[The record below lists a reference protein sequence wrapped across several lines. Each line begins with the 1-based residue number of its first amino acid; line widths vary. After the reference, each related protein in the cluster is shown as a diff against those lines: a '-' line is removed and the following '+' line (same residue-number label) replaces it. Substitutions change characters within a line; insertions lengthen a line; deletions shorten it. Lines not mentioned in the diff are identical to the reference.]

1 MRPLGRLVIIRR
13 TGSDGTHFPLC
24 RNTCLFGRG
33 IECDIRIQLPVVSQQ
48 HCKID
53 IQEQEALLINF
64 STTNPT
70 QLNGAPVNDPV
81 KLKHGDIITI
91 IDRSFRFESGSFPEG
106 SNSTEY
112 PEILHKK
119 ETVRQVG
126 DATDSEKLSSEKK
139 ASIPTNANTPP
150 QSMDTDLHQ
159 QKFPARVLSQMER
172 KTLNAS
178 PRKPQIRPGYPE
190 VISSHASSTDDPMSD
205 IIENKNEEMSFKR
218 RRVSFGG
225 SLRPELFD
233 ENLPPNT
240 PVKRGET
247 PGKRKSLGIPAP
259 TVLKK
264 IMREQS
270 LAPEKGEPSSTVLSE
285 AKSSSGSNSSK
296 SQRPNTPK
304 RRSDKIPFR
313 RKSVDKNTLQIVF
326 PKRRSSTSKGKLP
339 GGKSWA
345 DVVKLG
351 AKKQQTKNV
360 KQDSQRHISKK
371 QRRKHTPQKPLDH
384 IENPFS
390 TGHANSPCTVII
402 GRAHVDKV
410 NAPARPYRMLN
421 TFVLNKK
428 ITYTEDLSG
437 LSEMFKTPGKE
448 KPHRSNVCPDSIK
461 KSETVFEE
469 AKLGEKPE
477 TLDVID
483 KILLPT
489 KQEVEVEDIS
499 QKLSKQRLAPGETL
513 AALKTQPKA
522 PNVSPELV
530 EDLCSKKD
538 RTPIP
543 ESPRKSISG
552 DVLRKIWKTT
562 KCTPESNEMPRMSPR
577 LWRNPCASLELAEDL
592 AGIKDQTPTLKS
604 LGESISNEE
613 FHIEIKKT
621 PKHTPKSGQTSRKS
635 LRLLR
640 TPGASPELMEHPAS
654 MKDQMPIL
662 ESPEESSG
670 DDHKKIQK
678 TPKRTSKSGE
688 TPKMSLSLLRNP
700 NISPELVEDLAGIK
714 DQTPTPKSLGKS
726 ISNEEVHTETRIT
739 PKRTPKSEEMS
750 RKSLRLL
757 RNPSASPELVEDL
770 GSMKDQMPTLESPGE
785 SSGDDHRKT
794 RKTPKRT
801 SESEETPRT
810 SLSLLRNPSASAELV
825 EDLAGI
831 KDQTPTPK
839 SLGESVSNEEV
850 HGEIQKTPKRTPKS
864 GETSRKSLRLLRSP
878 SASPELMGDLA
889 SRKDQ
894 MPTPESPG
902 ESSGDDHT
910 KIQKTPKRPPKS
922 GEISRKSLSLLRNPS
937 ASPELMEDLASMK
950 DQTIPESPGESSGDD
965 HKKIQKTPKR
975 PPKSGETPRMSL
987 SLLRDPNVSPEL
999 AEDLAGIKD
1008 ETPTLKSLGES
1019 INNEE
1024 AHREIRKAPK
1034 WTPKS
1039 GETSRMSL
1047 RLQRNPSASPE
1058 LVEDLTS
1065 MKDQMPTPESPGE
1078 SISADDHSKIRKTPK
1093 RTFKSGEMPRM
1104 SLRLLRDPTANPELV
1119 EDLSRMIAPTPTL
1132 ESPAESIHDEDVH
1145 REIEKTPKW
1154 TQKTAETPKMSLSL
1168 LRNPSARQELVE
1180 DLASIK
1186 VQMPT
1191 LESPGESIS
1200 GDDHR
1205 KIRKTPK
1212 CTPKSGEMP
1221 RMSLTLLRDPSAT
1234 SELMEDLSGM
1244 IAPMPTLE
1252 SPGKS
1257 VSGEEVHRE
1266 IRKAPKHPA
1275 ESGETPRMSLRLL
1288 RNPSASPELLED
1300 LAGTKDHMP
1309 TPKSP
1314 GQSISNEE
1322 VHREIRK
1329 TPKRP
1334 VESGETPRMSPRLWR
1349 NPSASPKVMEG
1360 LSGMSDHTPTPK
1372 SPGESISN
1380 EEVHREIRKTPKC
1393 TPKSRETPRM
1403 SLSLLRSLSTSPEL
1417 GEDLAS
1423 MKAQTPTLES
1433 PGESISGDDCRK
1445 IQKTPKGTPRSGE
1458 RPRMSPRLCKDP
1470 SAIPE
1475 LVEDLASMKDHMPTP
1490 AEPDEL
1496 VKQKPESLVSPT
1508 GKSLLR
1514 PPLKIKPESV
1524 EALTMNLLKT
1534 PPQTVQGEYQAA
1546 NMKLGAAP
1554 REVPEYLRS
1563 VRKHLR
1569 NSTKKTAPVEEPTD
1583 IKTPVRTP
1591 KRSYE
1596 WMGNLSGL
1604 KSLMMTPR
1612 VHPEDCTDIA
1622 KFPTESDPGVLTIPE
1637 ELQESLLPE
1646 RPVLKES
1653 PVEGLGLSKLMEV
1666 DSTACEETSDSAT
1679 KNKDGPGDSQ
1689 ENPSCNNP
1697 CEDESRTNASEKLW
1711 PTNMKDSGIN
1721 QRTRYGL
1728 RNKRGREVQES
1739 KYLPH
1744 QTEKVESESN
1754 EKTTEPNIQTNLH
1767 QGTSLRSR
1775 HRCKTDTEVPESQLL
1790 PSPETIQENK
1800 GEKKTLKSSQKKTSE
1815 DGPMEKKAVALRS
1828 RGRSKTGI
1836 NLPETESLASLA
1848 EVMHTEEDDKP
1859 MESSQEK
1866 IKPTGEEKI
1875 VLTSRKKINSNFGLV
1890 TRSNK
1895 VFPAKVEE
1903 SDVSSSTAARVS
1915 VSKNEEK
1922 TVTHSLDKVFTKKV
1936 ATRGL
1941 RSRSGPATTNP
1952 ASEVSPSPLST
1963 TETADSE
1970 EAGRTQGRKH
1980 QKKCKKTRV
1989 KTRHQSMSLGEETQH
2004 SHSLPAPSEE
2014 ASTEKETVLKQ
2025 ETCVKTRHQR
2035 KGLGE
2040 ETQHSH
2046 SLPAPSEEAST
2057 EKETALKQETNM
2069 KTRHQRKGL
2078 GEEMQHSCSLP
2089 AICEEASTE
2098 KETALKQE
2106 TSVKT
2111 RRQRKGLGE
2120 ETQHSH
2126 SLPAPS
2132 EEASTEKET
2141 ALKQETRVKTRRQ
2154 RKGLGEETQH
2164 SHSLPALSEEASTE
2178 KETALKQE
2186 TSVKTRHQRKG
2197 LGEETQHSHSLPA
2210 LSEEASTEKET
2221 ALKQET
2227 NMKTRHQRKGL
2238 GEEMQHSCSLPAPSE
2253 EASTEKETAL
2263 KQETS
2268 VKTRRQRKGLGEET
2282 QHSHSLPAP
2291 SEEASTEKETALKQ
2305 ETRVKTRRQRKGLG
2319 EETQHSHSLPALSEE
2334 ASTEKETAL
2343 KQETSVKTRH
2353 QRKGLGE
2360 ETQHSHSLPALS
2372 EEASTEKET
2381 ALKQETNMKTRH
2393 QRKGLGEE
2401 MQHSCSLPAP
2411 SEEASTEKE
2420 TALKQ
2425 ETRLKTGHQR
2435 KGLGEEM
2442 QHSHSLPAPSE
2453 EASTEKETALKQETS
2468 VKTRHQR
2475 KGLGEAI
2482 QHFHSLPAP
2491 SEEASTEKETVLKQE
2506 TRLKTGHQRKGLGEE
2521 MQHFRSLPAICEEA
2535 STEKETALKQETSV
2549 KTRHQRKGLGEETQH
2564 SHSLPAICEEAST
2577 EKETALKQE
2586 TRVKT
2591 GHQRKG
2597 LGEEM
2602 QHSCSLPAPSE
2613 EASTEKETA
2622 LKQETSVKTRH
2633 QRKGLGEAI
2642 QHSHS
2647 LPAPSEEP
2655 STEKETALKQETR
2668 LKTGHQ
2674 RKGLG
2679 EEMQHFRSL
2688 PAICEEASKE
2698 KETALKQ
2705 ETSVKTRRQRKGLG
2719 EETQHSHSL
2728 PAICEEASTE
2738 KETALK
2744 QETRV
2749 KTGHQRKGLG
2759 EEMQHFRSLPAP
2771 CEEASTEKETALKQE
2786 TSVKTRRQGTR
2797 LGEETQHSRCLP
2809 AICEEASTDKDE
2821 EDRRLL
2827 NHTIPPQKGR
2837 GLRSRSR
2844 NKVSTDPEGL
2854 LSIASSTETKRTEEA
2869 TEMPVKTSHQQEAA
2883 AATEAALGLR
2893 SGRRNKVPVTTPKM
2907 QGSDPEPSTENTSE
2921 KAADDPSGKVSED
2934 PVTVPGIQSS
2944 RLRSRNQTKSEA
2956 ELCSKEKPTKK
2967 PSHSQSDMKSL
2978 QKVTRASKRGIFEEA
2993 ATKNPK
2999 QLSLLPPSAVT

>member
-159 QKFPARVLSQMER
+159 QKFPTRVLSQMER

-285 AKSSSGSNSSK
+285 AKSSSGSNGSK

-390 TGHANSPCTVII
+390 TGHANSPCTVIV

-739 PKRTPKSEEMS
+739 PKRTSKSEEMS

-1019 INNEE
+1019 INNEK

-1058 LVEDLTS
+1058 LVEDLAS

-1221 RMSLTLLRDPSAT
+1221 RMSPRLLRDPNVSPEVMEDLASIKDHILMPKLPGQSGSKEEVHREIGKTPKHPPESEDIPRMSPRLWGKPSASQELVEDLASVKDQTPTLKSAGESISGEEVHREIQKTPKQTPKSGETPRMSLSLRRNSSASPELVEDQDQMPTQRSPGESISGDNHRKIPRTPKCTPRSAEIPRMSLRLWRNLSASPKLMEDPANMKDQTSVLESPRESVSGDDHRKTWKTPKCTPKSGEMPRMSLTLLRDPSAT

-1288 RNPSASPELLED
+1288 RNPSASPELVED
-1300 LAGTKDHMP
+1300 LAGAKDHMP

-1380 EEVHREIRKTPKC
+1380 EAVHREIRKTPKC

-1445 IQKTPKGTPRSGE
+1445 IQKTPKGTPRSEE

-1496 VKQKPESLVSPT
+1496 AKQKPESLVSPT

-1534 PPQTVQGEYQAA
+1534 PPQTVPGEYQAA

-1554 REVPEYLRS
+1554 REVPESLRS

-1604 KSLMMTPR
+1604 KSLAMTPG

-1637 ELQESLLPE
+1637 ELQESLWPE

-1666 DSTACEETSDSAT
+1666 DSTACEETPDSAT

-1711 PTNMKDSGIN
+1711 PTNRKDSGIN
-1721 QRTRYGL
+1721 QRTRYDL

-1815 DGPMEKKAVALRS
+1815 DGPMKKKAVALRS

-1941 RSRSGPATTNP
+1941 RSRCGPATTNP

-1980 QKKCKKTRV
+1980 QEKCKKTRV
-1989 KTRHQSMSLGEETQH
+1989 KTRHQSMS
-2004 SHSLPAPSEE
+2004 
-2014 ASTEKETVLKQ
+2014 
-2025 ETCVKTRHQR
+2025 
-2035 KGLGE
+2035 LGE

-2078 GEEMQHSCSLP
+2078 GDAMQHSCSLPAICEEASTEKETALKQETRVKTGHQRKGLGEEMQHFRSLP

-2197 LGEETQHSHSLPA
+2197 LGEAIQHFHSLPA
-2210 LSEEASTEKET
+2210 ICEEASTEE
-2221 ALKQET
+2221 
-2227 NMKTRHQRKGL
+2227 
-2238 GEEMQHSCSLPAPSE
+2238 
-2253 EASTEKETAL
+2253 
-2263 KQETS
+2263 
-2268 VKTRRQRKGLGEET
+2268 
-2282 QHSHSLPAP
+2282 
-2291 SEEASTEKETALKQ
+2291 
-2305 ETRVKTRRQRKGLG
+2305 
-2319 EETQHSHSLPALSEE
+2319 
-2334 ASTEKETAL
+2334 
-2343 KQETSVKTRH
+2343 
-2353 QRKGLGE
+2353 
-2360 ETQHSHSLPALS
+2360 
-2372 EEASTEKET
+2372 
-2381 ALKQETNMKTRH
+2381 
-2393 QRKGLGEE
+2393 
-2401 MQHSCSLPAP
+2401 
-2411 SEEASTEKE
+2411 
-2420 TALKQ
+2420 
-2425 ETRLKTGHQR
+2425 
-2435 KGLGEEM
+2435 
-2442 QHSHSLPAPSE
+2442 
-2453 EASTEKETALKQETS
+2453 ETALKQETS

-2506 TRLKTGHQRKGLGEE
+2506 TRLKTGHQRKGPGEE

-2535 STEKETALKQETSV
+2535 ST
-2549 KTRHQRKGLGEETQH
+2549 
-2564 SHSLPAICEEAST
+2564 
-2577 EKETALKQE
+2577 
-2586 TRVKT
+2586 
-2591 GHQRKG
+2591 
-2597 LGEEM
+2597 
-2602 QHSCSLPAPSE
+2602 
-2613 EASTEKETA
+2613 
-2622 LKQETSVKTRH
+2622 
-2633 QRKGLGEAI
+2633 
-2642 QHSHS
+2642 
-2647 LPAPSEEP
+2647 
-2655 STEKETALKQETR
+2655 
-2668 LKTGHQ
+2668 
-2674 RKGLG
+2674 
-2679 EEMQHFRSL
+2679 
-2688 PAICEEASKE
+2688 E

-2744 QETRV
+2744 QET
-2749 KTGHQRKGLG
+2749 
-2759 EEMQHFRSLPAP
+2759 
-2771 CEEASTEKETALKQE
+2771 
-2786 TSVKTRRQGTR
+2786 SVKTRHQGTR

-2827 NHTIPPQKGR
+2827 NHTVPPQKGR

-2869 TEMPVKTSHQQEAA
+2869 TEMPVKKSHQQEAA
-2883 AATEAALGLR
+2883 AATEAVLGLR

-2921 KAADDPSGKVSED
+2921 KAADDSSGKVSDD

-2978 QKVTRASKRGIFEEA
+2978 QRVTRASKRGIFEET

-2999 QLSLLPPSAVT
+2999 QDKNIIPTKRTRRYQGNEDA